1 MTPQANTPQANTPQA
16 LPDDAITGTLIR
28 NLPHW
33 RLEGKA
39 LRRLYRVN
47 GFKSALLAA
56 NAIGHLAEMTWHHPE
71 ILISWGKVEVSLWS
85 HDAGGVTQRDLALAQ
100 RIEDLIAWRP
110 SAAPFEDSAASGEN
124 AYVLPD

>member
-1 MTPQANTPQANTPQA
+1 MTTETKTPEA
-16 LPDDAITGTLIR
+16 LQDDAVTQTLSR
-28 NLPHW
+28 DLPHW

-47 GFKSALLAA
+47 GFKSAMLTA

-71 ILISWGKVEVSLWS
+71 ITISWGKVEVSLWS
-85 HDAGGVTQRDLALAQ
+85 HDAGGVTMRDLALAK

-110 SAAPFEDSAASGEN
+110 AVTPFEGSAPSGEN

>member
-1 MTPQANTPQANTPQA
+1 MTPDAKKPEA
-16 LPDDAITGTLIR
+16 LPDDAITEALTR
-28 NLPHW
+28 NLQHW

-47 GFKSALLAA
+47 AFKSALLAA

-71 ILISWGKVEVSLWS
+71 ITISWGKVEVSLWS

-100 RIEDLIAWRP
+100 WIEDLVAWRP
-110 SAAPFEDSAASGEN
+110 EAAPFEGSSPSGEN